1 MKVRKLEQISD
12 RLDFIKST
20 VMEDNEN
27 RLVITR
33 VNRNMFAFMLTLAC
47 CLVVVGLSVIFSW
60 LAVACT
66 IIISL
71 LALGSFT
78 SHSLIAIDGTARIV
92 EIHSKSWIPAL
103 AYHSVIR
110 VKDDD
115 MLHFTRDISLGPEQ
129 AVLFLEMVSRKRRIR
144 IQTMSTG
151 EASQLCKRIGDLLRI
166 SMKSC

>member
-1 MKVRKLEQISD
+1 
-12 RLDFIKST
+12 
-20 VMEDNEN
+20 MEDNEN

-33 VNRNMFAFMLTLAC
+33 VNRKMLAFVLTLVGC
-47 CLVVVGLSVIFSW
+47 FVVVGMSVIFSW

-71 LALGSFT
+71 LAIGSFT
-78 SHSLIAIDGTARIV
+78 SHSLIVIDGTARVV
-92 EIHSKSWIPAL
+92 EIRSKSWIPAL
-103 AYHSVIR
+103 AYHSIIR

-129 AVLFLEMVSRKRRIR
+129 AVLFLEMVSTKRRIR
-144 IQTMSTG
+144 ILTMSNG

-166 SMKSC
+166 PMKSC